1 METSVLRYN
10 HCVSLHL
17 SPRLETRFEVWNK
30 DLINAVI
37 SNSGQATCYEKV
49 FNIKLKK
56 KKCKQNELL
65 ENSELDVL

>member
-10 HCVSLHL
+10 HWVSLHL
-17 SPRLETRFEVWNK
+17 SPPSKPLLWCEIT

-49 FNIKLKK
+49 FNIFKVKK
-56 KKCKQNELL
+56 KMQTE
-65 ENSELDVL
+65 